1 MGLIVKKTSFDEND
15 DDIEPGSEVIIK
27 ETKLKGVVV
36 TKIGSI
42 YQIKIGDIVKS
53 YVYDEI
59 EKE

>member
-1 MGLIVKKTSFDEND
+1 MGLIVKNTTFDEND

-42 YQIKIGDIVKS
+42 YQIKIGDTVKS
-53 YVYDEI
+53 YAYDEI

>member
-1 MGLIVKKTSFDEND
+1 MGLIVKNTSFDEND
-15 DDIEPGSEVIIK
+15 DDIVPGSEVIIK

-53 YVYDEI
+53 YAYDEI